1 VWELTEPVSVAPHIG
16 AALGNE
22 LELPGHPLERTGAE
36 PWAIKKDTN
45 IVVHPTYVHNNI
57 MSWVFT

>member
-1 VWELTEPVSVAPHIG
+1 LV
-16 AALGNE
+16 
-22 LELPGHPLERTGAE
+22 RKDE

-57 MSWVFT
+57 MS